1 MSRKNYRTAVLTS
14 QAKSLYGFVQEKQ
27 GWLLLDRQLAQL
39 FTSNRILARLSADDV
54 GLLTPHL
61 KPEDLPLHKSLEI
74 PQKIIKH
81 IYFPESG
88 CLSVVADGPSGQRA
102 EVGMIGRE
110 GMTGLAVV
118 LGTSRSPNEAVVQTA
133 GSALRISVDE
143 FRNAME
149 QSASLRTRFARYAHA
164 FLVQVSQRARTN
176 ARHKIEER
184 VACWLLMVHDRLRTD
199 DVTVTHEFLAGMLG
213 VRRSSITAAL
223 GLLEKASLISTNR
236 GVIKIAD
243 RVGLLRRANGSYGI
257 SELELDRLLGRR
269 PLRLT
274 TQGMRRS

>member
-1 MSRKNYRTAVLTS
+1 
-14 QAKSLYGFVQEKQ
+14 
-27 GWLLLDRQLAQL
+27 LDRQLAQL
-39 FTSNRILARLSADDV
+39 FTPNRILARLSADDI

-61 KPEDLPLHKSLEI
+61 KPGDLPLHKPLEI

-88 CLSVVADGPSGQRA
+88 CLSVIADGPSGQRA

-118 LGTSRSPNEAVVQTA
+118 LGTSRTPNETVVQTA

-199 DVTVTHEFLAGMLG
+199 VTVTHEFLAVMLG
-213 VRRSSITAAL
+213 VRRSSITTAL
-223 GLLEKASLISTNR
+223 GVLEKASLISTNR

-243 RVGLLRRANGSYGI
+243 RVGLRRRANGSYGI

-269 PLRLT
+269 VP
-274 TQGMRRS
+274 SV